1 MMNFVGDLKDK
12 LGLEIDNLNLGGGY
26 GIMYTE
32 NDDPVP
38 YDEYI
43 QHVSEVVKATAEKRG
58 VKLPFIL
65 MEPGRSIIAP
75 AGITL
80 YTVGGIKDIKNV
92 RKYVSVDAVWVITQ
106 DIYLRIR
113 VRGGCCEQRKCRT
126 YRKGYSSR

>member
-43 QHVSEVVKATAEKRG
+43 QHVSEVVKATAEKESNYRSFLWSLA
-58 VKLPFIL
+58 VQLLHRQVLRFI
-65 MEPGRSIIAP
+65 
-75 AGITL
+75 
-80 YTVGGIKDIKNV
+80 
-92 RKYVSVDAVWVITQ
+92 Q
-106 DIYLRIR
+106 
-113 VRGGCCEQRKCRT
+113 
-126 YRKGYSSR
+126 